1 MVIEMEILKRKS
13 MEQLIDELGPND
25 INFMKDLLKDL
36 AKLDLFE
43 RVELDKEDD
52 LEDNSY
58 VYYDMNQKIEDEVK
72 YHNNQKV
79 ESKKRSRRP
88 NKKK

>member
-1 MVIEMEILKRKS
+1 MFMVIEMEILKRKS

-72 YHNNQKV
+72 YRNNQKA
-79 ESKKRSRRP
+79 EAKKRTRK
-88 NKKK
+88 NK

>member
-58 VYYDMNQKIEDEVK
+58 VYYDMNQKIEEEVK
-72 YHNNQKV
+72 YHNSQKA
-79 ESKKRSRRP
+79 ESKKRTRKSK
-88 NKKK
+88 NK

>member
-1 MVIEMEILKRKS
+1 MFMVIEMEILKRKS

-52 LEDNSY
+52 LAGVPSRWERRAGARSPCRTACRSY
-58 VYYDMNQKIEDEVK
+58 EARFRDT
-72 YHNNQKV
+72 
-79 ESKKRSRRP
+79 
-88 NKKK
+88 

>member
-43 RVELDKEDD
+43 RVELDKDDD

-58 VYYDMNQKIEDEVK
+58 VYYDMNQKIEEEVK
-72 YHNNQKV
+72 YHNNQKA
-79 ESKKRSRRP
+79 EAKKRTRK
-88 NKKK
+88 NK